1 MYEFDGIKPQ
11 ALFLLADNKFN
22 DSKPFYE
29 EHKAEINRLAV
40 KPMRQIGV
48 LLSEDMASLDDK
60 MVLNPVR
67 MVSRIRR
74 DTRFSKNKAL
84 YRDNIWIMF
93 MRSKQDYKYLPCM
106 WFEVTQQY
114 YSSGIAFFRS
124 IPFLMDIYRKEISE
138 HPDEFEKAV
147 KSAEKAGYVF
157 SADSYAREKPGICPE
172 KLKGYYNAKDCFFI
186 KRSKDFEVIG
196 DDRIIDELKRG
207 FKALSPLYKFLLRA
221 SERAEQEEN
230 YGSR

>member
-1 MYEFDGIKPQ
+1 MYEFDGITPQ

-48 LLSEDMASLDDK
+48 LLSEDMAELDDK

-93 MRSKQDYKYLPCM
+93 MRSKQDYKFLPCM
-106 WFEVTQQY
+106 WFEVTQNF
-114 YSSGIAFFRS
+114 YSSGIALFRS
-124 IPFLMDIYRKEISE
+124 LPFLMEVYRKEISE
-138 HPDEFEKAV
+138 NPDEFRKAV

-157 SADSYAREKPGICPE
+157 TGEAYAREKPGLCPE
-172 KLKGYYNAKDCFFI
+172 DLKVYYNAKDCAFI
-186 KRSKDFEVIG
+186 RMSKNFEVIG
-196 DDRIIDELKRG
+196 DDRIIDELKQG
-207 FKALSPLYKFLLRA
+207 FKTLSPLYKFLLRA

>member
-1 MYEFDGIKPQ
+1 MYEFDGITPR

-48 LLSEDMASLDDK
+48 LLSEDMAALDDK

-67 MVSRIRR
+67 MVSRVRR

-84 YRDNIWIMF
+84 YRDNMWIMF
-93 MRSKQDYKYLPCM
+93 MRSKQDYKFLPCM
-106 WFEVTQQY
+106 WFEVTQNF
-114 YSSGIAFFRS
+114 YSSGIALFRS
-124 IPFLMDIYRKEISE
+124 LPFLMEVYRKEISE
-138 HPDEFEKAV
+138 HPDEFRKAV

-157 SADSYAREKPGICPE
+157 TGEAYAREKPGLCPE
-172 KLKGYYNAKDCFFI
+172 DLKVYYNAKDCAFI
-186 KRSKDFEVIG
+186 RMSKNFEVIG
-196 DDRIIDELKRG
+196 DDRIIDELKQG